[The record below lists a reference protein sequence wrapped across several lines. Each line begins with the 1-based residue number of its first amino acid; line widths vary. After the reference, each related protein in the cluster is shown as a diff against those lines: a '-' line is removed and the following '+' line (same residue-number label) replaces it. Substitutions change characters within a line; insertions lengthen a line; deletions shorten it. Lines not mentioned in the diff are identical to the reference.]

1 MFVTGKEREVDEA
14 KKNLAL
20 GEPSDHIAMSEAL
33 IQWEN
38 YESYSAK
45 YQFAMDYFLSMNT
58 LKLLSEMKKQFGH
71 NLKQM
76 GFLKSGNVKSLW
88 ENRNSDNLALFKA
101 IVAAAL
107 YPNIGTVR

>member
-1 MFVTGKEREVDEA
+1 MEEA

-33 IQWEN
+33 IQFEN
-38 YESYSAK
+38 CRSQSERCH
-45 YQFAMDYFLSMNT
+45 FTREYFLSMST
-58 LKLLSEMKKQFGH
+58 LSLLSEMKIQFGE

-76 GFLKSGNVKSLW
+76 GFLNSGMIKSLW
-88 ENRNSDNLALFKA
+88 ENRNANNLALFKA
-101 IVAAAL
+101 IVAASL